1 MRHEARHTQVA
12 PGVPQGTPGR
22 AEGAPASRGPGHIR
36 CEISDRKTRAYRAVI
51 RSVATAVQVMMMA
64 LMTAPV

>member
-1 MRHEARHTQVA
+1 MCGMRPDTRKWP
-12 PGVPQGTPGR
+12 PGVPPGH
-22 AEGAPASRGPGHIR
+22 AGGPGHIR

>member
-1 MRHEARHTQVA
+1 MCGMRPDTRKWPPACRRAR
-12 PGVPQGTPGR
+12 PGAGQK
-22 AEGAPASRGPGHIR
+22 I
-36 CEISDRKTRAYRAVI
+36 CEIYDRKTRAYRAVI

>member
-1 MRHEARHTQVA
+1 MCGMRPDTRKW
-12 PGVPQGTPGR
+12 
-22 AEGAPASRGPGHIR
+22 PGHIR

>member
-12 PGVPQGTPGR
+12 PGV
-22 AEGAPASRGPGHIR
+22 PGHIR

>member
-1 MRHEARHTQVA
+1 MCGMRPDTRKWPPACR
-12 PGVPQGTPGR
+12 R
-22 AEGAPASRGPGHIR
+22 APGHIR

>member
-1 MRHEARHTQVA
+1 MCGMRPDTRKWPPACRRAR
-12 PGVPQGTPGR
+12 
-22 AEGAPASRGPGHIR
+22 RGPGHIR
-36 CEISDRKTRAYRAVI
+36 GEISDRKTRAYRAGI

>member
-1 MRHEARHTQVA
+1 MCGMRPDTQVA
-12 PGVPQGTPGR
+12 PGVPQGTP
-22 AEGAPASRGPGHIR
+22 GPGHIR